1 MSSSVQ
7 YGNGYDVENRS
18 VGINKELSD
27 VTQNEEIGKLEIEEE
42 ARPRIMFVDPAGDRY
57 DPKTRT
63 E

>member
-7 YGNGYDVENRS
+7 YENGYDVENGS

-27 VTQNEEIGKLEIEEE
+27 VTENEEIGKLEIAEE
-42 ARPRIMFVDPAGDRY
+42 ARPRITFVDPAGDRY
-57 DPKTRT
+57 DPKTRI